1 MRVHVDPSSKTPL
14 YEQLRAG
21 ILEQVRTGAL
31 IAETKIPTVRGL
43 AEELGIAPHTV
54 TPACARAYRELEAQ
68 GVIEARGRLGTFISS
83 GGDPTED
90 SAGRAATAYVAELR
104 ALGLD
109 DDKILDFVSRAI
121 RG

>member
-1 MRVHVDPSSKTPL
+1 MRVHVDPPSKTPL

-54 TPACARAYRELEAQ
+54 AKAYRELEAQ